1 MQDAGGLT
9 SGARAMT
16 AALVANQL
24 VNGIQLGLILFLL
37 AAGLTLVF
45 GIMDVI
51 NLAHGAFYMLGAVA
65 SAVVTLKTGSWPL
78 GLLAGIG
85 ALVVTGLLVEF
96 GVIRR
101 LYNRDHLDQ
110 VLATFGLILV
120 ADALI
125 HMSVGTQAMSVPLP
139 DLFEGQAALLGVE
152 VPRYRLVIIAVGLGL
167 AYGLALLINRTR
179 AGMLI
184 RAAASNPR
192 MARAL
197 GVDTAQV
204 FALVFGLGAV
214 LAGIAGML
222 VAPITGAS
230 VGMGNQVIILAF
242 VVIIIGGIGSVKGAF
257 AAAMLVGVIDTL
269 GRAFIADG
277 LKLVLPGAI
286 AGAAG
291 PAIASILIYLTMVLV
306 LLFKPAGLF
315 PPATR

>member
-1 MQDAGGLT
+1 
-9 SGARAMT
+9 MT
-16 AALVANQL
+16 ASLLANQL
-24 VNGIQLGLILFLL
+24 VNGLQLGLILFLL

-51 NLAHGAFYMLGAVA
+51 NLAHGAFYMLGAVT
-65 SAVVTLKTGSWPL
+65 SAAVTLKTGSWPL
-78 GLLAGIG
+78 GLAAAVG
-85 ALVVTGLLVEF
+85 ALVIVGIAVERA
-96 GVIRR
+96 VIRP
-101 LYNRDHLDQ
+101 LYARDHLDQ

-120 ADALI
+120 ADTLV
-125 HMSVGTQAMSVPLP
+125 HMTLGTQALSVPLP
-139 DLFEGQAALLGVE
+139 RLFEGQIAIAGLE
-152 VPRYRLVIIAVGLGL
+152 IPRYRLVIITVGLAL

-184 RAAASNPR
+184 RAAASNER

-197 GVDTAQV
+197 GIETGHV

-214 LAGIAGML
+214 LAGVGGML

-230 VGMGNQVIILAF
+230 IGMGNQVIILAF

-257 AAAMLVGVIDTL
+257 AAALLVGLVDTL

-277 LKLVLPGAI
+277 LKLVLPTTA

-291 PAIASILIYLTMVLV
+291 PAIASILIYLTMVVV
-306 LLFKPAGLF
+306 LIFKPAGLF
-315 PPATR
+315 PPARR

>member
-1 MQDAGGLT
+1 
-9 SGARAMT
+9 MT
-16 AALVANQL
+16 VSLVANQL
-24 VNGIQLGLILFLL
+24 INGVQLGLILFLL

-51 NLAHGAFYMLGAVA
+51 NLAHGAFYMLGAVV
-65 SAVVTLKTGSWPL
+65 SALVTLKTGSWPL
-78 GLLAGIG
+78 GLLAGVLALIVIG
-85 ALVVTGLLVEF
+85 LAVEV
-96 GVIRR
+96 GVIRH

-120 ADALI
+120 ADTI
-125 HMSVGTQAMSVPLP
+125 VHMTVGSHAISVPLP
-139 DLFEGQAALLGVE
+139 DVLGGQVSLLGVG
-152 VPRYRLVIIAVGLGL
+152 VPRYRLLIICVGLAL
-167 AYGLALLINRTR
+167 ALALALLISRTK

-184 RAAASNPR
+184 RAAASNER

-197 GVDTAQV
+197 GVETKHV

-214 LAGIAGML
+214 LAGIGGML

-230 VGMGNQVIILAF
+230 IGMGNQVIILAF

-257 AAAMLVGVIDTL
+257 VAALLVGLVDTL
-269 GRAFIADG
+269 GRAFIADA
-277 LKLVLPGAI
+277 LKLAMPPSV

-306 LLFKPAGLF
+306 LIFKPAGLF
-315 PPATR
+315 PPARR